1 MLSGRK
7 SSIAFLFGLSFYSF
21 QNLENEI
28 SSRDALTKAV
38 LSTGQKLVRG
48 GHSASRKIM
57 EQMKELE
64 TSVENLKAEAHVRRQ
79 RLMQS
84 YEAHQFLTEVGMV
97 HEEFILVFI
106 CFKRYLY
113 CWVSTSTDIWAE
125 FILFWFFLSGKYSYS
140 RDVTVV
146 FSSNCSEGLTS
157 NHKYWVLGTHF
168 LQ

>member
-7 SSIAFLFGLSFYSF
+7 RKKWLFFFFGLPFYSF

-57 EQMKELE
+57 EQMNELE
-64 TSVENLKAEAHVRRQ
+64 TSVENLKTEAQVRRQ
-79 RLMQS
+79 RLIQS

-97 HEEFILVFI
+97 HKGFILAFI
-106 CFKRYLY
+106 CFKSCLY
-113 CWVSTSTDIWAE
+113 C
-125 FILFWFFLSGKYSYS
+125 
-140 RDVTVV
+140 
-146 FSSNCSEGLTS
+146 
-157 NHKYWVLGTHF
+157 
-168 LQ
+168 